1 MKHFARSMVAV
12 LVILLVSSVPN
23 GAARAQD
30 SSCALEFTTAEPDY
44 KHKYLRVIWLAEG
57 PAVDVALQIYQ
68 DGTVVDPETGADWRY
83 FDLAETAQAL
93 LDVSNL
99 RSGAFMLR
107 AMMLDGSQ
115 TPCKT
120 HDGNLY
126 VANAELK
133 WDPRRLQFEVF
144 PDVPDY
150 DANSVSAQVLIDGAR
165 QDVMYS
171 AHLMLDGK
179 LVGSSKGIGSDNP
192 FVIEIPMSRDTFDL
206 RDLKE
211 TKETEL
217 TVAVGYSAD
226 AMTSVTKTPKIGPAR
241 QVGLMERLGDIL
253 LAVLNNP
260 PIVMAILLVFGVM
273 IVFQSTHRPNNK
285 TPKRRTDK
293 TDVRA
298 QDEPAVNGPAAEFH
312 AVPAVRARVV
322 QNGDRTHEIVAN
334 LKEFPLIFGRNKF
347 LEHGQIVE
355 VEGCQYLNLRDDRA
369 VSRNHFQIV
378 RTGQQ
383 LGLNVLS
390 PNGATVNERM
400 LRRSETVHISL
411 TESTEVKIGELTKI
425 ELTPIYLT

>member
-1 MKHFARSMVAV
+1 MVAV

-107 AMMLDGSQ
+107 AMMLDGSH

-179 LVGSSKGIGSDNP
+179 LVGSSKGIGSDNL

-226 AMTSVTKTPKIGPAR
+226 AMASVTKTPKIGPAR

-400 LRRSETVHISL
+400 LHRSETVHISL